1 MDLVQF
7 CVYLEDGA
15 PLFPSFLYFVRTAHI
30 LATISQQYTISMVP
44 KVFCGQNNS
53 QQAGTCITQV
63 ERRPHG
69 RIAPLRAAGLTL
81 GGGDEHG
88 ENGAEHADAGPAK
101 RFSNPPAAA
110 AAAAA
115 VKQQP
120 HSPLT
125 SSMTAFAPASLIGG
139 TALLYSAVL
148 QHPSSTLTP
157 LSVLYMVLLALQ
169 YTVQP
174 RLSKRY
180 IHADLSKQKVAFAE
194 ESVKTVLAAT
204 AFVASPTS
212 SWARE
217 WSRWTWQSSLAVAG
231 LPAVLYAVQGVL
243 QYVSYQHL
251 DSVTFNGLSQT
262 KTLTAAVFCYLL
274 LGKRQSPLQILAL
287 LLLFVSTL
295 IFQGHT
301 SSTVW
306 SSKKPTTKTTT
317 MTTSQQQQ
325 QETDENNKTTTACLS
340 WASCRAWRPLV

>member
-1 MDLVQF
+1 
-7 CVYLEDGA
+7 
-15 PLFPSFLYFVRTAHI
+15 
-30 LATISQQYTISMVP
+30 MVP
-44 KVFCGQNNS
+44 KVFCSQNNS
-53 QQAGTCITQV
+53 QYITQV

-69 RIAPLRAAGLTL
+69 LVAPLRAADLAKE
-81 GGGDEHG
+81 GGDEHG
-88 ENGAEHADAGPAK
+88 ENDCAEHADAGTET
-101 RFSNPPAAA
+101 RFNNPPAAA
-110 AAAAA
+110 VAAA

-120 HSPLT
+120 QIPLT
-125 SSMTAFAPASLIGG
+125 MAAPASLIGG

-212 SWARE
+212 SWAHE

-274 LGKRQSPLQILAL
+274 LGKRQSPLQVLAL
-287 LLLFVSTL
+287 VLLFVSTL

-306 SSKKPTTKTTT
+306 SSKKPTTKTM

-325 QETDENNKTTTACLS
+325 TNENSKNNSIFVLGVLPCLAATCLSGLAGAFSQKGLQMTTTTGHHHRDAYFFSMEVSIFSALT
-340 WASCRAWRPLV
+340 L